1 MTTLTHLDWKPVILL
16 KIVRLPFGGWGS
28 MSLRRAYLALR
39 DEQLLYADWTL
50 EADERAEAVV
60 CMTGWTLTEM
70 PDTAFSL
77 RGKGAKLLPSGTWV
91 LTYTDNMFSL
101 YGISNAMLTR
111 LIRYIDQQPADP
123 LTLSLLSRL
132 TQLL

>member
-1 MTTLTHLDWKPVILL
+1 MTTLTHLDWQPVILL
-16 KIVRLPFGGWGS
+16 KVVRLPFGGWGG
-28 MSLRRAYLALR
+28 MSLRRAYLALD
-39 DEQLLYADWTL
+39 DERLLYADWTL

-60 CMTGWTLTEM
+60 CMTGWMLTEM

-91 LTYTDNMFSL
+91 LPYTDSVFSL
-101 YGISNAMLTR
+101 YGIANAMLTR
-111 LIRYIDQQPADP
+111 LIRHVDQQPTDP

>member
-1 MTTLTHLDWKPVILL
+1 
-16 KIVRLPFGGWGS
+16 
-28 MSLRRAYLALR
+28 
-39 DEQLLYADWTL
+39 
-50 EADERAEAVV
+50 
-60 CMTGWTLTEM
+60 MTGWMLTEM

-91 LTYTDNMFSL
+91 LPYTESMFSL
-101 YGISNAMLTR
+101 YGVANAMLTR
-111 LIRYIDQQPADP
+111 LIRHVDQQPTDP